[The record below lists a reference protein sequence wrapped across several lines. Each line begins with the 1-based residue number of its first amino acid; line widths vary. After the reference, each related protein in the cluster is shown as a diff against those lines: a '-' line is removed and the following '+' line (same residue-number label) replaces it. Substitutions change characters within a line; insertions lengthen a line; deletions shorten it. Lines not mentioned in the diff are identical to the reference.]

1 LFGAQAEV
9 DRRCRLLLNGSVGLL
24 LVFEGGAFMPRFRQ
38 RFAFSCGGCALVA
51 AVVLLTWAL
60 ATGSSEAQSDSMNN
74 CPQAGRWSIAVWGGP
89 DGTET
94 GQALATCGAVPV
106 AAAYYLDPQTQ
117 GWSYWFA
124 GRPEMITLTTLDN
137 MQGVI
142 ALGGAAVPTPAVSPT
157 LPTPTPT
164 VMPTLTPTVMP
175 GDTWTGTWDT
185 TYGNMQLSQSD
196 GSVTGTYEVDQGTI
210 EGTVQGNKLIGTWHE
225 GEGDA
230 GEFEFTLSPDGN
242 SFVGGWRVNSSEDW
256 TEWTG
261 TRVA

>member
-1 LFGAQAEV
+1 M
-9 DRRCRLLLNGSVGLL
+9 RY
-24 LVFEGGAFMPRFRQ
+24 P
-38 RFAFSCGGCALVA
+38 
-51 AVVLLTWAL
+51 
-60 ATGSSEAQSDSMNN
+60 QS
-74 CPQAGRWSIAVWGGP
+74 
-89 DGTET
+89 
-94 GQALATCGAVPV
+94 
-106 AAAYYLDPQTQ
+106 
-117 GWSYWFA
+117 
-124 GRPEMITLTTLDN
+124 RPEISDLLTLDN
-137 MQGVI
+137 MQAVI
-142 ALGGAAVPTPAVSPT
+142 TLDGAAVPTPTA
-157 LPTPTPT
+157 TPALT
-164 VMPTLTPTVMP
+164 PTLTPTVMP

-242 SFVGGWRVNSSEDW
+242 SFVGRWRQDSSGDW

>member
-1 LFGAQAEV
+1 
-9 DRRCRLLLNGSVGLL
+9 
-24 LVFEGGAFMPRFRQ
+24 MPRFRQ

-164 VMPTLTPTVMP
+164 ASPTATPV
-175 GDTWTGTWDT
+175 GAWTGVWET
-185 TYGNMQLSQSD
+185 TYGDMQLSQSD
-196 GSVTGTYEVDQGTI
+196 GSVTGTYEVDQGSI
-210 EGTVQGNKLIGTWHE
+210 EGTVQGNKLIGTWSE
-225 GEGDA
+225 GEDA

-242 SFVGGWRVNSSEDW
+242 SFIGRWRDDSSGDW